1 MNNNR
6 IGTNPTNLITTG
18 TFFSNYKT
26 IANSITFE
34 TSNENGILIGP
45 IAVSGSSTILT
56 ISGNG
61 VFQIL

>member
-6 IGTNPTNLITTG
+6 IGTNPTNLITPG

-26 IANSITFE
+26 ITNSVTFE

-45 IAVSGSSTILT
+45 IEISGASTILT
-56 ISGNG
+56 ISGDG
-61 VFQIL
+61 IFTIL